1 MKLLDATLLAAM
13 LVAVTAAARADDSDH
28 APAPIEVRGVKL
40 ASVCAACGVVSDTRV
55 ETRRGSASGVGA
67 VGGAVVGGIVGHQIG
82 SGGGN
87 TAMTVL
93 GALGGGLAGNA
104 IEKKARKVTVW
115 STIVVFKDGS
125 TQTFEETSDPDLD
138 DGDVVKVEHGHL
150 VKHAS

>member
-1 MKLLDATLLAAM
+1 
-13 LVAVTAAARADDSDH
+13 
-28 APAPIEVRGVKL
+28 
-40 ASVCAACGVVSDTRV
+40 
-55 ETRRGSASGVGA
+55 
-67 VGGAVVGGIVGHQIG
+67 
-82 SGGGN
+82 
-87 TAMTVL
+87 MTVL